1 MEHVFAS
8 EASGKLGVHQKNM
21 MMLNC
26 KPPPQVI
33 YEDVLVCAPVT
44 VWHGS
49 LIIATPSSRSLLCS
63 YVLVEARD
71 ASEGL
76 DWLSGQKV
84 KVPVVHL
91 YTGGFE
97 CQECCKQVTSIS
109 ISLKSRALILLAPGF
124 IWHEQFPQRIV
135 PHHHREVRGPDHQIR
150 P

>member
-97 CQECCKQVTSIS
+97 CQECCK
-109 ISLKSRALILLAPGF
+109 
-124 IWHEQFPQRIV
+124 
-135 PHHHREVRGPDHQIR
+135 
-150 P
+150 